1 MRRGDRVVTSGN
13 LAKGVTVEKR
23 RLGRLEHM
31 SSVCI
36 YGGAALGEVSQEEA
50 DGSISSALE
59 SGINHFDTAA
69 SYGDSELRLAPWM
82 AEIRSQIFLS
92 TKTEERS
99 RDGARR
105 EIEASLARLQVDT
118 VDLIQLHAIGDL
130 DQLNLAT
137 GGDGALEAALQAKDE
152 GLVGAI
158 GITGHG
164 HGAPATHLEALRR
177 YSFDTVLT
185 PLNYLLYGNAGYRRD
200 YESLVAEIKRQDAGL
215 MVIKPV
221 SRNLWPE
228 GEDPR
233 YATWYMPFDE
243 QHHID
248 AAVAFVLARPE
259 VTGFPTAGDIRLLP
273 AILDAAE
280 RAHAIDAETI
290 GSVLSQVP
298 DYATPF
304 EPAAGRVGPL

>member
-1 MRRGDRVVTSGN
+1 M
-13 LAKGVTVEKR
+13 EKR

-50 DGSISSALE
+50 DGSISFALE

-69 SYGDSELRLAPWM
+69 SYGDSELRLGPWM
-82 AEIRSQIFLS
+82 ADIRSRIFLS

-105 EIEASLARLQVDT
+105 EIEASLQRLQVDS

-130 DQLNLAT
+130 AQLDQAT
-137 GGDGALEAALQAKDE
+137 GRDGALGAAVQAKDE
-152 GLVGAI
+152 GLVGAV

-164 HGAPATHLEALRR
+164 HDAPATHLEALRR
-177 YSFDTVLT
+177 YSFETVLT
-185 PLNYLLYGNAGYRRD
+185 PLNYLLYGKEDYRRD
-200 YESLVAEIKRQDAGL
+200 YESLVEEIERQDAGL

-221 SRNLWPE
+221 SRNLWRE
-228 GEDPR
+228 GEDQR

-243 QHHID
+243 QPHIN

-273 AILDAAE
+273 SIVEAAE
-280 RAHAIDAETI
+280 LAHSADPDTI
-290 GSVLSQVP
+290 SAVLSQVP

-304 EPAAGRVGPL
+304 EPAAGRIGPL

>member
-1 MRRGDRVVTSGN
+1 M
-13 LAKGVTVEKR
+13 
-23 RLGRLEHM
+23 GRLEHM

-50 DGSISSALE
+50 DGSISFALE

-69 SYGDSELRLAPWM
+69 SYGDSELRLGPWM
-82 AEIRSQIFLS
+82 ADIRSRIFLS
-92 TKTEERS
+92 TKTEERG

-105 EIEASLARLQVDT
+105 EIEASLARLQVDS

-130 DQLNLAT
+130 GQFDLAT
-137 GGDGALEAALQAKDE
+137 GRDGALEAAVQAKDE
-152 GLVGAI
+152 GLVGAV

-185 PLNYLLYGNAGYRRD
+185 PLNYLLYGKEEYRRD
-200 YESLVAEIKRQDAGL
+200 YESLVAEIERQDAGL

-221 SRNLWPE
+221 SRNLWLQ
-228 GEDPR
+228 GEDPS

-243 QHHID
+243 QPHLD

-273 AILDAAE
+273 ALVEAAE
-280 RAHAIDAETI
+280 RAHDATPEAI
-290 GSVLSQVP
+290 SLVLSQVP

>member
-1 MRRGDRVVTSGN
+1 
-13 LAKGVTVEKR
+13 
-23 RLGRLEHM
+23 M

-36 YGGAALGEVSQEEA
+36 YGGAALGEVTQEEA
-50 DGSISSALE
+50 DGSISLALE

-69 SYGDSELRLAPWM
+69 SYGDSELRLGPWM
-82 AEIRSQIFLS
+82 ADIRSRIFLS

-99 RDGARR
+99 KDGARR
-105 EIEASLARLQVDT
+105 EIELSLARLQVEA

-130 DQLNLAT
+130 GQLDLAT
-137 GGDGALEAALQAKDE
+137 GCDGALEAALEAKEE
-152 GLVGAI
+152 GLAGAI

-164 HGAPATHLEALRR
+164 HSAPATHLEALRR

-185 PLNYLLYGNAGYRRD
+185 PLNYLLYGNEDYRRD
-200 YESLVAEIKRQDAGL
+200 YESLVSEIKRQDTGL

-228 GEDPR
+228 GEEQR

-243 QHHID
+243 QPHID

-273 AILDAAE
+273 GIVDAAG
-280 RAHAIDAETI
+280 RASGIDPEAVRSI
-290 GSVLSQVP
+290 LSQVP

>member
-1 MRRGDRVVTSGN
+1 MLPAHRVWCGTS
-13 LAKGVTVEKR
+13 LEKGVTMEKR

-36 YGGAALGEVSQEEA
+36 YGGAALGEVTQEEA
-50 DGSISSALE
+50 DGSITFALE
-59 SGINHFDTAA
+59 NGINHFDTAA
-69 SYGDSELRLAPWM
+69 SYGDSELRLGPWM
-82 AEIRSQIFLS
+82 SDIRSRIFLS
-92 TKTEERS
+92 TKTEERGKE
-99 RDGARR
+99 GARR
-105 EIEASLARLQVDT
+105 EIERSLTRLEVDS

-130 DQLNLAT
+130 RDLDLAT
-137 GGDGALEAALQAKDE
+137 GRDGALEGALRAKEE

-185 PLNYLLYGNAGYRRD
+185 PLNYLLYGNEDYRRD
-200 YESLVAEIKRQDAGL
+200 YESLVSEIKRQDGGL

-243 QHHID
+243 QPHVD
-248 AAVAFVLARPE
+248 AAAAFVLARPE
-259 VTGFPTAGDIRLLP
+259 ITGFPTAGDIRLLP
-273 AILDAAE
+273 AIVDAAA
-280 RAHAIDAETI
+280 RAHDTDPETI
-290 GSVLSQVP
+290 SSVLSSVP

>member
-1 MRRGDRVVTSGN
+1 MGRKV
-13 LAKGVTVEKR
+13 LEKGANVEKR

-36 YGGAALGEVSQEEA
+36 YGGAALARVGQERA
-50 DGSISSALE
+50 DESISFALE

-69 SYGDSELRLAPWM
+69 SYGDSELRLGPWM
-82 AEIRSQIFLS
+82 QDIRSRIFLS
-92 TKTEERS
+92 TKTEERG
-99 RDGARR
+99 RDEARR
-105 EIEASLARLQVDT
+105 EIEQSLTRLEVER

-130 DQLNLAT
+130 DQLDLAT
-137 GGDGALEAALQAKDE
+137 GPGGALEAALQAKEE
-152 GLVGAI
+152 GLVGAV

-177 YSFDTVLT
+177 YRFDTVLT
-185 PLNYLLYGNAGYRRD
+185 PLNYLLYGNADYRRD
-200 YESLVAEIKRQDAGL
+200 YSALVAEVERQDVGL

-221 SRNLWPE
+221 SRNLWRE
-228 GEDPR
+228 GEEPR

-243 QHHID
+243 QPHID
-248 AAVAFVLARPE
+248 AAVAFVLARTE

-273 AILDAAE
+273 ALVDAAG
-280 RAHAIDAETI
+280 RAHDLSPGRIS
-290 GSVLSQVP
+290 SVLSGVP